1 MSCKIITIK
10 FSKVEI
16 ENAIL
21 NFKVADLNR
30 EIKQLKK
37 QLKKELKRK

>member
-1 MSCKIITIK
+1 MSCEITNFK

-21 NFKVADLNR
+21 KFLVADLKR
-30 EIKQLKK
+30 EIK
-37 QLKKELKRK
+37 QLKKELKRKK